1 MIPIGEAATEE
12 QITTSK
18 FEEKGGRKAG
28 KDQKARKTGDPP
40 TPAKASPKKTKAK
53 EGQFVFITPII

>member
-40 TPAKASPKKTKAK
+40 TPAKASPKKIYF
-53 EGQFVFITPII
+53 QRVFILPNEHL